1 MPTASPKVATTMQ
14 QPNSTGI
21 LSGANLL
28 FFQKKTKYLGQKV
41 KEIAFLDM
49 RRVFLFVRES
59 KTVGFTLRRAH
70 SFALYENEKIVSSYV
85 F

>member
-1 MPTASPKVATTMQ
+1 MQ

-28 FFQKKTKYLGQKV
+28 FFPQKTKYLGQKV

-49 RRVFLFVRES
+49 RRVFLCVRES
-59 KTVGFTLRRAH
+59 KTVGSTQCKAH
-70 SFALYENEKIVSSYV
+70 SFALYENETIVYSYD
-85 F
+85 FLS